1 MDKLIKAA
9 LESISM
15 ENFYITK
22 ADHKGEC
29 VVYNYISAPFGYADN
44 RKQGNKYTI
53 LLNVYSVSKVEETK
67 AKVIKA
73 MNDFGIRGGE
83 AGKTLLEENGIFNT
97 PIQFYGYKKE
107 GI

>member
-9 LESISM
+9 LNSINI

-22 ADHKGEC
+22 ADFKGEC
-29 VVYNYISAPFGYADN
+29 VVYNYISAPAGYADN

-53 LLNVYSVSKVEETK
+53 LLNVYSISRVEETK

-73 MNDFGIRGGE
+73 MNKFGIKGGA

-97 PIQFYGYKKE
+97 SIQFYGYKAE
-107 GI
+107 I